1 MIVEAHSSGEW
12 IRFWVVDDGPG
23 VAEPYREE
31 IFEMFKTL
39 KSRDQVEGSGMG
51 LAIVRKLVEKMGGQC
66 GVDAAEGRGARFW
79 FDWPKTVQWTEG
91 TE

>member
-1 MIVEAHSSGEW
+1 
-12 IRFWVVDDGPG
+12 
-23 VAEPYREE
+23 
-31 IFEMFKTL
+31 
-39 KSRDQVEGSGMG
+39 MG